1 MSSAK
6 VEIHNE
12 VKAKAKADSDWIL
25 AFQYCTYIYDDGST
39 QDGYRF
45 IWRRP
50 NDSLQAARGQARI
63 PSVPVALKLIGEA
76 VKRGWA
82 INNIDDDKF
91 TILPPEEEQQNTD
104 RGISSVGVLFYTEK
118 GITKVNCIAFL
129 PLQIMQLSLLH

>member
-1 MSSAK
+1 MIVMVGQNNKCKGDKNMSSAK

-12 VKAKAKADSDWIL
+12 VKAKADSDWIL

-82 INNIDDDKF
+82 LNNIDDDKF
-91 TILPPEEEQQNTD
+91 TILPYEEE
-104 RGISSVGVLFYTEK
+104 
-118 GITKVNCIAFL
+118 
-129 PLQIMQLSLLH
+129 

>member
-1 MSSAK
+1 MKSMASANVK
-6 VEIHNE
+6 IHNE
-12 VKAKAKADSDWIL
+12 VKAKAESDWIL

-82 INNIDDDKF
+82 SNNIDDDKF
-91 TILPPEEEQQNTD
+91 TILPPEEE
-104 RGISSVGVLFYTEK
+104 
-118 GITKVNCIAFL
+118 
-129 PLQIMQLSLLH
+129 